1 MAQRFPND
9 FQGAAPEGIDI
20 ICLSSDEEE
29 EICDLSMTSVLDL
42 QLSSEDEEID
52 DEIMMMAQ
60 CVEME
65 LSSLSSEDEEIDDEI
80 MMMAQCVEMEL
91 SSPILVPGP
100 SSTLITRNEAP
111 QYNLPRYGTFGTSS
125 AIRPTLDQSFF
136 SLGRGNGPIRRDDR
150 VRNNHPIKL
159 CREIIPIA
167 DTPMSPPPED
177 KGPIY
182 DSISAD
188 RQGDIT
194 QQSLD
199 TVTNHFQGMG
209 IETHN
214 PMANY
219 SDCVICGK
227 STVQIQN
234 EAVMDYLHKTATLGE
249 SANQL
254 EARKRAFIE
263 GMQVGTFLLLPG
275 GVSQAAACDGNVY
288 TIDHTRPIALPGT
301 LPL

>member
-1 MAQRFPND
+1 MAALYSED
-9 FQGAAPEGIDI
+9 FQGAAPAGVDI

-29 EICDLSMTSVLDL
+29 EMCDLSMTSVLDL

-60 CVEME
+60 CVEMQ
-65 LSSLSSEDEEIDDEI
+65 LSL
-80 MMMAQCVEMEL
+80 
-91 SSPILVPGP
+91 PIPVPGP
-100 SSTLITRNEAP
+100 PSALKIRNEAP
-111 QYNLPRYGTFGTSS
+111 QYSLPRYGTSGTSFT
-125 AIRPTLDQSFF
+125 ARPTLDQSFF

-159 CREIIPIA
+159 CREIIPMV
-167 DTPMSPPPED
+167 DTRMSPQPEEQ
-177 KGPIY
+177 GPTHDFY
-182 DSISAD
+182 SVDGQRGTS
-188 RQGDIT
+188 

-199 TVTNHFQGMG
+199 SITNHFQGMG
-209 IETHN
+209 IETNN

-227 STVQIQN
+227 STLQIQS
-234 EAVMDYLHKTATLGE
+234 EAVRDYLRKTAILGE
-249 SANQL
+249 SADQL
-254 EARKRAFIE
+254 EARKRAFME

-288 TIDHTRPIALPGT
+288 TIDHSRPIALPWT

>member
-1 MAQRFPND
+1 MAQRFPSD

-65 LSSLSSEDEEIDDEI
+65 LSS
-80 MMMAQCVEMEL
+80 
-91 SSPILVPGP
+91 PIPIPGP
-100 SSTLITRNEAP
+100 SYTLRTRSEAP

-136 SLGRGNGPIRRDDR
+136 SLGKGNGPIRRDDR

-159 CREIIPIA
+159 CREIIPTV
-167 DTPMSPPPED
+167 DTPMSPPPEE

-182 DSISAD
+182 DSNSAD
-188 RQGDIT
+188 RQGDTT

-214 PMANY
+214 PMASY

-234 EAVMDYLHKTATLGE
+234 EAVTDYLRKTATLGE